1 MSIITISRG
10 SLSATESLAKKVSEK
25 LSWPVISRE
34 DVLSAAD
41 KYGIKESGLVQ
52 VSFLDESPHLL
63 DKLSSR
69 KKLYLTCFQT
79 ALFEFALNGS
89 MIYHGHLG
97 QFLLTRIPYV
107 LRIMLTAPLEYRIN
121 ALVKERGMS
130 REQAKSYIK
139 SIDEHRMKWSSF
151 LYGVN
156 WKDPIYYD
164 LVLNIERM
172 SLDLASDI
180 IVESVSR
187 KEFQPTAESTRLL
200 KNLHLASLSKVYL
213 QQSPRTR
220 GSDVEIEAD
229 ADAGKLLVRGS
240 CPTVGA
246 KMWEDDIRNV
256 LQKIEGVKVIEIKKE
271 LISYHE

>member
-10 SLSATESLAKKVSEK
+10 SLSATERLAQKVSKK
-25 LSWPVISRE
+25 LSWPIISRE

-41 KYGIKESGLVQ
+41 KYGIKESGLVS
-52 VSFLDESPHLL
+52 VSFMDESPHLL

-69 KKLYLTCFQT
+69 KRLYLTCFQT
-79 ALFEFALNGS
+79 ALFEFALKGS

-97 QFLLTRIPYV
+97 QFLLTKIPYV

-121 ALVKERGMS
+121 SLVKERGMS
-130 REQAKSYIK
+130 RDEATSYIK
-139 SIDEHRMKWSSF
+139 SIDEHRMKWSFF

-164 LVLNIERM
+164 LVLNTERM

-180 IVESVSR
+180 IVEAVSR
-187 KEFQPTAESTRLL
+187 KEFQPTSEAGQLL

-220 GSDVEIEAD
+220 GSDVEVEAD
-229 ADAGKLLVRGS
+229 AANGKLIVRGS

-246 KMWEDDIRNV
+246 KMWEEDIRNV

-271 LISYHE
+271 LVSYYQ

>member
-10 SLSATESLAKKVSEK
+10 SLSATEKLARRVSEK
-25 LSWPVISRE
+25 LSWPVITRE
-34 DVLSAAD
+34 DVISAAD

-69 KKLYLTCFQT
+69 KKLYLICFQT
-79 ALFEFALNGS
+79 ALFEFALKGS

-107 LRIMLTAPLEYRIN
+107 LRIMLTAPLENRVD
-121 ALVKERGMS
+121 ALVKERGMN
-130 REQAKSYIK
+130 REEAKSYIK
-139 SIDEHRMKWSSF
+139 SIDEHRMKWSFF

-187 KEFQPTAESTRLL
+187 KEFQPTPESTQLL

-220 GSDVEIEAD
+220 GSDVEVEAD
-229 ADAGKLLVRGS
+229 AAEGKLVIRGS

-256 LQKIEGVKVIEIKKE
+256 LQKIEGIKVIEVKKE
-271 LISYHE
+271 LVSYYQ